1 MDNSNATYD
10 MADEQADL
18 RYQLR
23 VAKQTIRRMEE
34 GRRDQELY
42 NRELQETI
50 GRMKEEMDAMA
61 RDRRNQDL
69 SLRELHHTAD
79 WLRGELS
86 QAARIWD
93 IRVEEEV
100 DRGRAAVASERRLK
114 AVVDEQKAV
123 IQRHVQD
130 KEAAD
135 RRIQELEASQNNANP
150 IPVPRDSPPATDNAR
165 PSKRRRQESPVTD
178 QRASR
183 VEREQLD
190 RPIVFNDNRRLV
202 PGLSL
207 VRDENITERVIAK
220 LTSVMEK
227 PIGKKNMELFMEYIR
242 PIRPGNYYCIHE
254 VASKGRSAISQ
265 WKSSVGLDSWQL
277 GQFGGSQVTLDRLDR
292 LPAQGDFEAR
302 AGQGRD
308 AQVEAKVIGDA
319 MANVAPESS
328 DRRVLTPSHQCN
340 GEAAEV
346 EDVPKEVS
354 EVSPQ
359 PFFAKGASWALI
371 RVTSGQAIEPHSA
384 VSLESHQAVGGNW
397 SGRAMGS
404 HSAAGLESHQVA
416 QVEYSS
422 NGTSTPRGGMTSS
435 REGVTGIAGSIWPM
449 RAKQETKVSE
459 VAGWKAPV
467 EPMPTRHGKLQEKM
481 SLAPSRP
488 LTLAKP
494 LSTKSRPNDRPI
506 DTDDKGTSGTI

>member
-254 VASKGRSAISQ
+254 VAN
-265 WKSSVGLDSWQL
+265 
-277 GQFGGSQVTLDRLDR
+277 R

-319 MANVAPESS
+319 MANVAPESRK
-328 DRRVLTPSHQCN
+328 DGT
-340 GEAAEV
+340 EKEKAEV

-416 QVEYSS
+416 QVEYCTCRA
-422 NGTSTPRGGMTSS
+422 NADQAWKTPR
-435 REGVTGIAGSIWPM
+435 EDV
-449 RAKQETKVSE
+449 V
-459 VAGWKAPV
+459 
-467 EPMPTRHGKLQEKM
+467 
-481 SLAPSRP
+481 
-488 LTLAKP
+488 
-494 LSTKSRPNDRPI
+494 
-506 DTDDKGTSGTI
+506 GTIKAAHASQATFNQIKTERPTD